1 MDWFVKH
8 WDELTRDE
16 LYDLLAVRTAVFV
29 VEQRCPYQEAD
40 GLDRRAWHVFARD
53 GGGAI
58 QACLRILEPENGTA
72 QIGRVLTVNRGTG
85 LGRAL
90 MERGI
95 RAVWE
100 KTDARRIRLEA
111 QSYAASAWRPSPTPR
126 AFMRSWASAVRRPR
140 SFWRTA
146 FPMWKWCWSG
156 SSKKRRPRPPL
167 FIFSSWHT
175 AACRDWRC

>member
-53 GGGAI
+53 GEETI

-95 RAVWE
+95 RAAWE
-100 KTDARRIRLEA
+100 KTGARRIRLEA
-111 QSYAASAWRPSPTPR
+111 QSYAQGFYETLG
-126 AFMRSWASAVRRPR
+126 FRRTEAPEFLEDGIPHMEMVLER
-140 SFWRTA
+140 
-146 FPMWKWCWSG
+146 KQ
-156 SSKKRRPRPPL
+156 
-167 FIFSSWHT
+167 
-175 AACRDWRC
+175 

>member
-53 GGGAI
+53 GGGTI
-58 QACLRILEPENGTA
+58 QACLRVLEPENGTT
-72 QIGRVLTVNRGTG
+72 QIGRVLTAHLGTG

-90 MERGI
+90 MEWGI
-95 RAVWE
+95 QTAWE
-100 KTDARRIRLEA
+100 KCGARRIRLEA
-111 QSYAASAWRPSPTPR
+111 QSYARG
-126 AFMRSWASAVRRPR
+126 FYEKLGFRRTEAPEFLEDGIPHVEMVLER
-140 SFWRTA
+140 GRT
-146 FPMWKWCWSG
+146 
-156 SSKKRRPRPPL
+156 
-167 FIFSSWHT
+167 
-175 AACRDWRC
+175 

>member
-53 GGGAI
+53 GEETI

-95 RAVWE
+95 RAAWE
-100 KTDARRIRLEA
+100 KTGARRIRLEA
-111 QSYAASAWRPSPTPR
+111 QSYAQG
-126 AFMRSWASAVRRPR
+126 FYEKLGFRRTEAPEFLDDGIPHMEMVLER
-140 SFWRTA
+140 
-146 FPMWKWCWSG
+146 KQ
-156 SSKKRRPRPPL
+156 
-167 FIFSSWHT
+167 
-175 AACRDWRC
+175 

>member
-53 GGGAI
+53 GG
-58 QACLRILEPENGTA
+58 RGTA
-72 QIGRVLTVNRGTG
+72 QIGRVLTVDRGTG
-85 LGRAL
+85 LGRVL

-95 RAVWE
+95 RAAWE
-100 KTDARRIRLEA
+100 KTGARHIRLEA
-111 QSYAASAWRPSPTPR
+111 QSHAQGFYEKLGFRLTEAPEFLEDGIPHVEMVLER
-126 AFMRSWASAVRRPR
+126 
-140 SFWRTA
+140 
-146 FPMWKWCWSG
+146 KQ
-156 SSKKRRPRPPL
+156 
-167 FIFSSWHT
+167 
-175 AACRDWRC
+175 

>member
-53 GGGAI
+53 GEETI

-72 QIGRVLTVNRGTG
+72 QIGRVLTVNRGRG
-85 LGRAL
+85 VGRTL

-95 RAVWE
+95 RAAWE
-100 KTDARRIRLEA
+100 KTGARRIRLEA
-111 QSYAASAWRPSPTPR
+111 QSYAQG
-126 AFMRSWASAVRRPR
+126 FYEKLGFRRTEAPEFLEDGIPHVEMVLER
-140 SFWRTA
+140 
-146 FPMWKWCWSG
+146 KQ
-156 SSKKRRPRPPL
+156 
-167 FIFSSWHT
+167 
-175 AACRDWRC
+175 

>member
-1 MDWFVKH
+1 M
-8 WDELTRDE
+8 
-16 LYDLLAVRTAVFV
+16 

-53 GGGAI
+53 GGGTI
-58 QACLRILEPENGTA
+58 QACLRILEPENGTT

-111 QSYAASAWRPSPTPR
+111 QSYAQG
-126 AFMRSWASAVRRPR
+126 FYEKLGFRRTEAPEFLEDGIPHVEMVLER
-140 SFWRTA
+140 
-146 FPMWKWCWSG
+146 KQ
-156 SSKKRRPRPPL
+156 
-167 FIFSSWHT
+167 
-175 AACRDWRC
+175 